1 MEYLQ
6 GEPRGQTALFKT
18 CIDDMVPDDNTVR
31 LIDQFVDALDLEDM
45 GFKVLAPK
53 GRPPYNPAD
62 LLKLYI
68 YGYMNRMR
76 SSRVLEKE
84 CKRNIEVIWLLKTL
98 KPDHNTIAR
107 FRKDNPKAIKRVFRF
122 SVELSKNFD
131 LIGGV
136 LIAGDSTKL
145 RAQNSKKNNYNK
157 KKIKRHLE
165 YIEKKLEEHNT
176 ELADADGDKA
186 QEIKDQIDKHKR
198 HQDKY
203 KAIQKDLENDKSSEN
218 PQLSTS
224 DPDSRHQIV
233 RGTITEVCYTAQTTV
248 DAEHKLLIDYKIT
261 NKNDKKAM
269 GDMLKRAK
277 DILEPDEPVT
287 ALYDKG
293 YHTGSEFYTAEQLG
307 INTLVAIPA
316 IGRSSQAPNPNYNV
330 EHFTYNKEN
339 DTYTC
344 PQNQTLTSNGN
355 WYKTRNYRF
364 RHYKT
369 KACKSCPMREQC
381 TTSKVNGKVVQRSEY
396 ADYIENNAKRIA
408 ESGELYK
415 KRQALVEH
423 PFGTIKRQWGFGYI
437 MTKKGISRASADF
450 GLIALVYNLKRMMN
464 ILSFE
469 DLSNGL
475 KKLLEASLESVFSLF
490 KHDMSILWR
499 IANFKT
505 YFRRKAKDLLNRHKL
520 IYSPQK
526 LKFLGIFETDCR
538 CTSLWNSL

>member
-6 GEPRGQTALFKT
+6 GELREQTVLFKI
-18 CIDDMVPDDNTVR
+18 CIDDMVPEDNTVR
-31 LIDQFVDALDLEDM
+31 LIDQFVDALDLKDM

-84 CKRNIEVIWLLKTL
+84 CYRNIEVIWLLKSL
-98 KPDHNTIAR
+98 KPDHNTISR
-107 FRKDNPKAIKRVFRF
+107 FRKDNPKAIKRVFRC
-122 SVELSKNFD
+122 SVELAKNFN

-165 YIEKKLEEHNT
+165 YIEKKLEEHNAG
-176 ELADADGDKA
+176 LAKADGDKA
-186 QEIKDQIDKHKR
+186 EQIQEQIDKHKR
-198 HQDKY
+198 HQEKY
-203 KAIQKDLENDKSSEN
+203 KAIQKELDNDKSSAN

-224 DPDSRHQIV
+224 DPESRHQII

-248 DAEHKLLIDYKIT
+248 DDKHKLLIDYKIT
-261 NKNDKKAM
+261 NQNDKKAM
-269 GDMLKRAK
+269 GDMLSRAK
-277 DILEPDEPVT
+277 DILKPEQPIT

-293 YHTGSEFYTAEQLG
+293 YHTGSEFKTADDLG
-307 INTLVAIPA
+307 IKTLVAIPA

-330 EHFTYNKEN
+330 ENFTYNKEN

-344 PQNQTLTSNGN
+344 PENQTLTSNGN
-355 WYKTRNYRF
+355 WYKGNNYNF
-364 RHYKT
+364 KQYKT
-369 KACKSCPMREQC
+369 KACKTCPMRAQC
-381 TTSKVNGKVVQRSEY
+381 TKSKVNGKIVQRSEY
-396 ADYIENNAKRIA
+396 AQYVEDNAKHVA
-408 ESGELYK
+408 ESGQLYK

-423 PFGTIKRQWGFGYI
+423 PFGTIKRQWGFDHI

-450 GLIALVYNLKRMMN
+450 GLIALAYNLKRIMN
-464 ILSFE
+464 ILSFN
-469 DLSNGL
+469 DLSDGL
-475 KKLLEASLESVFSLF
+475 KKALQALLSTILSLLEP
-490 KHDMSILWR
+490 
-499 IANFKT
+499 
-505 YFRRKAKDLLNRHKL
+505 HKL
-520 IYSPQK
+520 TFKRIPNQIK
-526 LKFLGIFETDCR
+526 LSVRKTKNQLRFQRFISCPDKIQNFGYF
-538 CTSLWNSL
+538 